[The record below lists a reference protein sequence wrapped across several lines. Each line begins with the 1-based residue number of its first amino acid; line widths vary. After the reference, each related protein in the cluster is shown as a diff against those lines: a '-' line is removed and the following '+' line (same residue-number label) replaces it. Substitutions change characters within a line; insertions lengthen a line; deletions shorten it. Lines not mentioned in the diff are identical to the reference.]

1 MAKYIISYSMNYEL
15 TTVVVEDID
24 VVVEVVAVT
33 VAALLLWMLMQQ
45 PYSL

>member
-1 MAKYIISYSMNYEL
+1 MNYEL